1 MNLTY
6 WIVAETDFEAARICR
21 KYLRGDILNQPLIT
35 RDMVK
40 VFHSLHEAT
49 LLREDISANVAVIHD
64 NPIDLKGKTIVK
76 ILETPPGTSILP
88 IITEYYKEA
97 GFPEIATALEREA
110 VI

>member
-6 WIVAETDFEAARICR
+6 WIVAETDFEAAKIYR
-21 KYLRGDILNQPLIT
+21 KYLKEGAEPLIT

-64 NPIDLKGKTIVK
+64 NPTDLKGRAIVE
-76 ILETPPGTSILP
+76 ILETPLDTSILP